1 LGEVVGFVWGEANFA
16 TLTEGPV
23 KELVLLVP
31 GHSFSMKTFTKT
43 RVYFYLYKYWQDLAK
58 QFLILLDAANW
69 KHQSS
74 RNYPP
79 GKTNGGISIFVL
91 QSLQIKSFN
100 IVANSI
106 YIAPT
111 NINTDVNL
119 RLCGSPLFIFVS
131 SVRFQI
137 VINFFPVQ
145 FGTSKVFLL
154 TFCHR
159 LSPLC

>member
-31 GHSFSMKTFTKT
+31 GHSFSMKTF
-43 RVYFYLYKYWQDLAK
+43 YFPDFYLCKYWQDFAK